1 MTPKQINELVLNK
14 GHEYVKDFTLTD
26 FQAAV
31 FDEVCEKIAASG
43 TLDNLTSEG
52 IILATIT
59 AFKTAYEL
67 MKETINALLKVADT
81 VSLNYRQQAF
91 QFNKSSVL

>member
-1 MTPKQINELVLNK
+1 MTPKQVNELVLNK
-14 GHEYVKDFTLTD
+14 GHEYLKDLSLKG

-31 FDEVCEKIAASG
+31 FDDVCEKIAASG
-43 TLDNLTSEG
+43 TLENLTTEG

-59 AFKTAYEL
+59 AFKAAYEL
-67 MKETINALLKVADT
+67 MKETINALLKVADS

-91 QFNKSSVL
+91 QFNRNSIL